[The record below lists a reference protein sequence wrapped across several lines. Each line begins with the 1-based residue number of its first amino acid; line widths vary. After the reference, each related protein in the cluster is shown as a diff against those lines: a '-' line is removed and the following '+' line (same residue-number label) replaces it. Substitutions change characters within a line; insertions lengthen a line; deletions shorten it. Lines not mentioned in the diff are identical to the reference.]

1 MQVSCRRPEGQFCYD
16 ATMSQVNSKWMMVV
30 VERHI
35 LWKLW
40 AIDFVQKAVRA
51 KQDIIIL
58 DLSGFRLRRHESNS
72 KYLLTRL
79 YRKNRIES
87 ILRKI
92 AYEEEIEIVYPRFCD
107 HFGIPRRKFHS
118 ENSLSFL
125 NGLDSQYF
133 EELGVRITSESQL
146 QSKILARSKLIYDRV
161 FKIVTNVIA
170 EKGITKVIVPGG
182 RTLIPN
188 AVIAGANTARTSC
201 AVLEQVTSKSTRYLE
216 FQLDFR
222 QNMIPRQLEIDRS
235 WAGGDESK
243 YEVAQNYLEHKLQS
257 SKLGRDF
264 TVQFDSNLEITIPK
278 NKKIATIFVGS
289 GFEMA
294 PLGIEVKSTQLG
306 IDQQKSILKTFNKI
320 AQEYGFSVLLRGHP
334 PHLGLEKMSLFE
346 DEEWAEFCSENEI
359 THLSAFSKVD
369 SYKLMKIS
377 DINVVYASTVGIDS
391 IIQGYNTLVLANTD
405 WAHLVPELCAF
416 DEESIRNRFNDF
428 QRLIKVEKIYPY
440 AYFMECGG
448 IEMSAVEYSNEGS
461 LYFEG
466 EEIGAPRSKF
476 LEKIFKRK
484 LRFNYRLQ

>member
-1 MQVSCRRPEGQFCYD
+1 
-16 ATMSQVNSKWMMVV
+16 MVV
-30 VERHI
+30 VQRHP
-35 LWKLW
+35 LWTLW

-58 DLSGFRLRRHESNS
+58 DLSGFRIRQYKNNS

-87 ILRKI
+87 ILRRI
-92 AYEEEIEIVYPRFCD
+92 AHEQEVEMVYPNFFD

-133 EELGVRITSESQL
+133 GELGVRIVSESQL

-161 FKIVTNVIA
+161 TKIVTNVIA

-188 AVIAGANTARTSC
+188 AVIAGANTARTPC
-201 AVLEQVTSKSTRYLE
+201 TVLEQVTSKSTRYLE

-222 QNMIPRQLEIDRS
+222 QNMIPWQLEIDRF
-235 WAGGDESK
+235 WARGHESK
-243 YEVAQNYLEHKLQS
+243 YEIAQNYLEHKLQS
-257 SKLGRDF
+257 SKRGRDR
-264 TVQFDSNLEITIPK
+264 TLPFDTNIEIVVPK

-306 IDQQKSILKTFNKI
+306 VAQQKSIIKTFNKI
-320 AQEYGFSVLLRGHP
+320 AQEYGFSVLLRSHP
-334 PHLGLEKMSLFE
+334 PHFGFEKMSLFE

-359 THLSAFSKVD
+359 THLSACSKVD
-369 SYKLMKIS
+369 SYKLMKMS

-391 IIQGYNTLVLANTD
+391 IIQGYNTLLLANSE

-428 QRLIKVEKIYPY
+428 QRLIEVEKIYPY
-440 AYFMECGG
+440 AYFMEYGG
-448 IEMSAVEYSNEGS
+448 IEMSVVEYSDEGT

-484 LRFNYRLQ
+484 LRFNHRLQGV